1 MTLFPCKI
9 IIKKHMENNMC
20 YECPASNIEKKIR
33 SIYTIFIQHWQTN
46 ISVKSLMNNYYC
58 FYLLVVPILSLY
70 IFYYNFS
77 YFSRSIIDLLLL
89 HLIQLA
95 IIFCFFCSYRA
106 IILNI
111 IFQSLLDFNVKSRLQ
126 NTSISK
132 LAWIN
137 FDDIVENG

>member
-46 ISVKSLMNNYYC
+46 ISVKSLMNNYC
-58 FYLLVVPILSLY
+58 FFLLVVSILSSY
-70 IFYYNFS
+70 FFYTNFS

-89 HLIQLA
+89 HLILLA
-95 IIFCFFCSYRA
+95 IIFRFFCSYRA

-111 IFQSLLDFNVKSRLQ
+111 IFQSLIDFIINPQSTKY
-126 NTSISK
+126 
-132 LAWIN
+132 IN
-137 FDDIVENG
+137 FKTCIDQF